1 MPHLANTLTVD
12 LDVESLRVQ
21 NKLALPFEIDTLSLE
36 VVYSFYDG
44 EPTNYNNPGC
54 GASIEIES
62 VVVEYAY
69 GCIEL
74 YNPKLRLRNI
84 TASLHPKQS
93 DILLPLLDTDAIETL
108 IWESIEGAQSDNY
121 MG

>member
-69 GCIEL
+69 GYIEL
-74 YNPKLRLRNI
+74 YTPKLRLRNI
-84 TASLHPKQS
+84 TSSLHPKQS

-108 IWESIEGAQSDNY
+108 IWESIEGMQSDNY